1 LGTAATSY
9 TASGATYTVT
19 NLAVGTYTFTVTNA
33 ATCTSGVSAPATIN
47 IQPAT
52 PATPSVGTITQPNCT
67 SNTGSI
73 ELSGLPSGN
82 WVINP
87 GGIAASGASITIAGL
102 APGIYNYTVTNS
114 AGCPSLPTANITIVP
129 QPITPVAPQ
138 IGTIIAPT
146 CALPTGSVELTGLPA
161 GNWTINPG
169 AIIGNGA
176 TKIISGLAS
185 GNYTFTVTNSVGCP
199 SALSAIANIPVQPIT
214 PVPPSIG
221 TITPPTCIV
230 ATGVVELNNL
240 PLGNWEISQFGTS
253 TNTYTGTGN
262 TFTTPDLSEGN
273 YTFTVKNSDGCT
285 SSSSSIATIITQPPT
300 PQPEL
305 ESGVFCVNQETGV
318 IIRKYTLDTK
328 LDTTH
333 TFVWYLDGGVL
344 PTQTGNTL
352 EAQVPGIY
360 SVTATNTFGCTSNV
374 VSAVVI
380 KSYIGQEIALVS
392 SGSFNDST
400 SITANISP
408 TSSEFMY
415 QLDNGPFQSSNIFE
429 NASPGT
435 HTVRVKD
442 AADCTDLQAEIT
454 ILGYPKFFTPND
466 DNYNDTW
473 NIIGSK
479 NQNDQRIFIYDRYG
493 VFLKQISPT
502 SSGWDGTFNGQKLPA
517 DDYWFTVE
525 YTENNQQKIFK
536 SHFALKR

>member
-1 LGTAATSY
+1 M
-9 TASGATYTVT
+9 
-19 NLAVGTYTFTVTNA
+19 TNA
-33 ATCTSGVSAPATIN
+33 ATCTSAVSASVIINAQPPTPTTPTLGTTTQPTCTALGTIVLSGLPTGAWTIN
-47 IQPAT
+47 QSGTVATTYNGSGASYTVTNLAIGNYAFSVTNSVTCTSAATVAVVINAQPVT
-52 PATPSVGTITQPNCT
+52 PATPTIGTITQPTCALA
-67 SNTGSI
+67 TGSI
-73 ELSGLPSGN
+73 EL
-82 WVINP
+82 
-87 GGIAASGASITIAGL
+87 
-102 APGIYNYTVTNS
+102 
-114 AGCPSLPTANITIVP
+114 
-129 QPITPVAPQ
+129 
-138 IGTIIAPT
+138 
-146 CALPTGSVELTGLPA
+146 TGLPT

-199 SALSAIANIPVQPIT
+199 SALSAIANIPAQPIT
-214 PVPPSIG
+214 PTPPSIG
-221 TITPPTCIV
+221 TITPPTCLV
-230 ATGVVELNNL
+230 ATGVVELTNL
-240 PLGNWEISQFGTS
+240 PLGNWEINQSGT
-253 TNTYTGTGN
+253 TTAAYTGTGN
-262 TFTTPDLSEGN
+262 TFTTPDLNEGN

-285 SSSSSIATIITQPPT
+285 SSSSSIATIIAQPHT
-300 PQPEL
+300 PLPEL

-318 IIRKYTLDTK
+318 IIRKYILDTK
-328 LDTTH
+328 LDATH
-333 TFVWYLDGGVL
+333 TFVWYLDGVVL

-352 EAQVPGIY
+352 DAQDPGIY
-360 SVTATNTFGCTSNV
+360 SVTATNTFGCTSSV

-400 SITANISP
+400 TVTTNVSP

-415 QLDNGPFQSSNIFE
+415 QLDNGPFQSSPIFE
-429 NASPGT
+429 NVTPGT
-435 HTVRVKD
+435 HTVKVKD

-454 ILGYPKFFTPND
+454 ILGYAKFFTPND

-473 NIIGSK
+473 NIIGSQ
-479 NQNDQRIFIYDRYG
+479 NQNDQRIFIYDRHG

-525 YTENNQQKIFK
+525 YTENNQQKLFK